1 MLVAPGIH
9 HFETYP
15 FNWYVI
21 EQDSRLT
28 LVDAGFP
35 GHYDVFIAGLR
46 SIGRELRD
54 VDAVVLTHI
63 HADHT
68 GFAERVRRELN
79 VPVYVHLDDIPASEH
94 VTKIPP
100 KGFLLNIWRPY
111 VSRWILGTAIGA
123 GVPRTE
129 SITGAIPFRDG
140 EVLDVPGRPMM
151 IHMPGHTAGECM
163 LFLEDRQ
170 VLISGD
176 AVITLNLL
184 NGEHVPPRVPYRLVN
199 DDDLLARRSIA
210 RLGELGTF
218 TMLPGHGR
226 PWKGTVEGIVEA
238 AGVAELRADA
248 GRQTREA

>member
-1 MLVAPGIH
+1 MLVASGVH

-21 EQDSRLT
+21 EQDGRLT

-35 GHYDVFIAGLR
+35 GHYAVFIAGLR

-54 VDAVVLTHI
+54 VEAVLLTHI

-68 GFAERVRRELN
+68 GFAERVRRELK
-79 VPVYVHLDDIPASEH
+79 VPVYVHVDDIPASQH
-94 VTKIPP
+94 VSKIPP

-111 VSRWILGTAIGA
+111 VSRWILGNAVGA

-129 SITGAIPFRDG
+129 SITGAVPFRDG
-140 EVLDVPGRPMM
+140 EMLDVPGRPRV

-176 AVITLNLL
+176 AVVTLNLL
-184 NGEHVPPRVPYRLVN
+184 NGEQVAPRVPYRLVN

-226 PWKGTVEGIVEA
+226 PWHGTVDGIIEA
-238 AGVAELRADA
+238 AGVADLRAGGP
-248 GRQTREA
+248 GR